1 MPVCYQDVRPNHVGI
16 RNWENSNSNEYE
28 LVERLKWPVDA
39 EEANTW
45 YMENEKPLY
54 CSPLLF
60 EHVATKSKGK
70 CNDNRAKSDLFSIG
84 MTILSLGLGKSV
96 QDCYHKDSKKF
107 DGAKKDEY

>member
-1 MPVCYQDVRPNHVGI
+1 MSVCYQDVRPNHVGI

-60 EHVATKSKGK
+60 EHVATKSEGK

-84 MTILSLGLGKSV
+84 KPSV
-96 QDCYHKDSKKF
+96 FKLESIINQRIYRSNMKIKL
-107 DGAKKDEY
+107 